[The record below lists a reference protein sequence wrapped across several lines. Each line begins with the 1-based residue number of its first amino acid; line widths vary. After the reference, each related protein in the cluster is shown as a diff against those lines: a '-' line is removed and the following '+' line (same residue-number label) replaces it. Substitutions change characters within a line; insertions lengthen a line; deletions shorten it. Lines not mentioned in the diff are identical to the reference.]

1 MSRVVTAAALAAALF
16 GFGLAKA
23 QADDLK
29 KDSPDGKFIM
39 EAASGGM
46 LEVQLGK
53 LASERAASPDVR
65 KFGERMVTD
74 HTKANKELEAV
85 AEKKGIKLPNDLDK
99 KHQEVYDML
108 AKLKGAEFDRAYMK
122 HMVKDHEED
131 VSEFMKI
138 TKDAKDGDVKSFAT
152 KTLPVIEEHL
162 KMAKDINNKLGGGK
176 DK

>member
-1 MSRVVTAAALAAALF
+1 MYRVVTAALAAVLF
-16 GFGLAKA
+16 GFGLARA

-29 KDSPDGKFIM
+29 KDSPDAKFIM

-46 LEVQLGK
+46 LEVMLGK
-53 LASERAASPDVR
+53 LASERATDPDVK

-74 HTKANKELEAV
+74 HTKVNKELEKV
-85 AEKKGIKLPNDLDK
+85 AEKKGVKLPKDLDK

-108 AKLKGAEFDRAYMK
+108 SKLKGADFDRAYMK

-131 VSEFMKI
+131 VSEFRKI
-138 TKDAKDGDVKSFAT
+138 TKDAKDDDVKTFAT

-162 KMAKDINNKLGGGK
+162 KLAKDINNKLGGGK